1 MKEYLKLFNDYVKTF
16 DYQDKMILH
25 KFHHTYRVMDFC
37 KQIALSIH
45 ADTKIA
51 QLCGLFHDI
60 GRFEQYRKYQ
70 TYSDIHSTDHGD
82 LGVSILKEH
91 FNSIENYD
99 LILFTT
105 KNHNKLIIEETEDS
119 KKLLF
124 TKIVR
129 DADKLD
135 IMKEQGLTIKDLKAT
150 VNEEILNQLFSNQPV
165 HDQTIKTDVD
175 YIFRL
180 LGFIYDINFK
190 YTYQYILNHHIIE
203 DKINLLE
210 CYIEDERLEVLK
222 KHLIEYCK
230 KKVDE

>member
-1 MKEYLKLFNDYVKTF
+1 MKEYLKLFNNYVKTF
-16 DYQDKMILH
+16 DYKDKMILD

-60 GRFEQYRKYQ
+60 GRFEQYQKYQ
-70 TYSDIHSTDHGD
+70 TYFDVCSVDHGD

-99 LILFTT
+99 LILFAT

-135 IMKEQGLTIKDLKAT
+135 IMKEQGLIIKDLKAT
-150 VNEEILNQLFSNQPV
+150 VNEEILSQLFSNQLV
-165 HDQTIKTDVD
+165 HDQTLKTDVD
-175 YIFRL
+175 YVFRL

-190 YTYQYILNHHIIE
+190 YTYQYILNNHIIE
-203 DKINLLE
+203 NKINLLE
-210 CYIEDERLEVLK
+210 CYIEDERLEELK
-222 KHLIEYCK
+222 KHLIEYCM
-230 KKVDE
+230 KKVNE

>member
-1 MKEYLKLFNDYVKTF
+1 MKDYLKLFNDYVKTF
-16 DYQDKMILH
+16 DYKDKMILL

-60 GRFEQYRKYQ
+60 GRFEQYQKYQ
-70 TYSDIHSTDHGD
+70 TYFDVCSVDHGD

-99 LILFTT
+99 LILFTI

-135 IMKEQGLTIKDLKAT
+135 IMKEQGLTIKDWKPSI
-150 VNEEILNQLFSNQPV
+150 NEEILNQLFSNQLV
-165 HDQTIKTDVD
+165 HDQTLKTDVD
-175 YIFRL
+175 YVFRL

-190 YTYQYILNHHIIE
+190 YTYQYILNNHIIE
-203 DKINLLE
+203 NKINLLE
-210 CYIEDERLEVLK
+210 CYIDDERLEELK

-230 KKVDE
+230 KKVNE

>member
-1 MKEYLKLFNDYVKTF
+1 MQILK
-16 DYQDKMILH
+16 
-25 KFHHTYRVMDFC
+25 
-37 KQIALSIH
+37 S
-45 ADTKIA
+45 A

-135 IMKEQGLTIKDLKAT
+135 IMKEQGLIIKDLKAT
-150 VNEEILNQLFSNQPV
+150 VNEEILSQLFSNQPV
-165 HDQTIKTDVD
+165 HDQTLKTDVD
-175 YIFRL
+175 Y
-180 LGFIYDINFK
+180 
-190 YTYQYILNHHIIE
+190 
-203 DKINLLE
+203 
-210 CYIEDERLEVLK
+210 VLD
-222 KHLIEYCK
+222 Y
-230 KKVDE
+230 

>member
-1 MKEYLKLFNDYVKTF
+1 MKDYLKLFNNYIKTF
-16 DYQDKMILH
+16 DYKDKMILH

-37 KQIALSIH
+37 EQIALSINE
-45 ADTKIA
+45 DIKIA

-60 GRFEQYRKYQ
+60 GRFEQYKKYQ
-70 TYSDIHSTDHGD
+70 TYSDIHSIDHGN
-82 LGVSILKEH
+82 LGALILKEH

-105 KNHNKLIIEETEDS
+105 KNHNKLTIEKTEDHE
-119 KKLLF
+119 KLLF

-135 IMKEQGLTIKDLKAT
+135 IMKEQGLTITDNNPKIKS
-150 VNEEILNQLFSNQPV
+150 EIIENLFSNQPV
-165 HDQTIKTDVD
+165 QDQSIKTDVD

-190 YTYQYILNHHIIE
+190 YTYQYILDNHIIE

-210 CYIEDERLEVLK
+210 CYIQDNRLEELK
-222 KHLIEYCK
+222 QHLIEYCK
-230 KKVDE
+230 KKVTK

>member
-1 MKEYLKLFNDYVKTF
+1 MKEYLKLFNNYVKTF
-16 DYQDKMILH
+16 DYKDKMILD

-70 TYSDIHSTDHGD
+70 TYSDIYSTDHGD

-91 FNSIENYD
+91 FNSIENYN

-135 IMKEQGLTIKDLKAT
+135 IMKEQGLIIKDWKPMI
-150 VNEEILNQLFSNQPV
+150 NEEFLNQLFSNQLV
-165 HDQTIKTDVD
+165 HDQTLKTDVD
-175 YIFRL
+175 YVFRL

-190 YTYQYILNHHIIE
+190 YTYQYILNNHIIE
-203 DKINLLE
+203 NKINLLE
-210 CYIEDERLEVLK
+210 CYIEDNRLEALK
-222 KHLIEYCK
+222 KYLIEYCK
-230 KKVDE
+230 KKVNE

>member
-1 MKEYLKLFNDYVKTF
+1 MKAYLKLFNDYVKTF
-16 DYQDKMILH
+16 DYKDKMILD

-60 GRFEQYRKYQ
+60 GRFEQYQKYQ
-70 TYSDIHSTDHGD
+70 TYFDVCSVDHGD

-99 LILFTT
+99 LILFAT

-135 IMKEQGLTIKDLKAT
+135 IMKEQGLIIKDLKAT
-150 VNEEILNQLFSNQPV
+150 VNEEILSQLFSNQLV
-165 HDQTIKTDVD
+165 HDQTLKTDVD
-175 YIFRL
+175 YVFRL

-190 YTYQYILNHHIIE
+190 YTYQYILNNHIIE
-203 DKINLLE
+203 NKINLLE
-210 CYIEDERLEVLK
+210 CYIEDERLEELK
-222 KHLIEYCK
+222 KHLIEYCM
-230 KKVDE
+230 KKVNE

>member
-1 MKEYLKLFNDYVKTF
+1 MKEYLKQFNNYVKTF
-16 DYQDKMILH
+16 DCKDKMILM

-37 KQIALSIH
+37 EQIALSIH
-45 ADTKIA
+45 ADTKVA

-60 GRFEQYRKYQ
+60 GRFEQYKKYQ
-70 TYSDIHSTDHGD
+70 TYSDIQSVDHGD
-82 LGVSILKEH
+82 LGVSILKEQ
-91 FNSIENYD
+91 FNQIENYD

-105 KNHNKLIIEETEDS
+105 KNHNKLAIEETEDS

-135 IMKEQGLTIKDLKAT
+135 IMKEQGLIIKDLKST
-150 VNEEILNQLFSNQPV
+150 INEEILSQLFSDQLV

-175 YIFRL
+175 FIFRL
-180 LGFIYDINFK
+180 LGFIYDFNFK
-190 YTYQYILNHHIIE
+190 YTYEYVLNHHIIE

-210 CYIEDERLEVLK
+210 CYVDDNRLEELK
-222 KHLIEYCK
+222 EHLLEYCK
-230 KKVDE
+230 KKVNE

>member
-1 MKEYLKLFNDYVKTF
+1 MKEYLKLFNNYIKTF
-16 DYQDKMILH
+16 NYKDKMILR

-37 KQIALSIH
+37 KQIALSVNEDIK
-45 ADTKIA
+45 TA

-60 GRFEQYRKYQ
+60 GRFEQYKKYQ
-70 TYSDIHSTDHGD
+70 TYSDIHSVDHGD
-82 LGVSILKEH
+82 LGVLILKEH

-105 KNHNKLIIEETEDS
+105 KNHNKLTIEKTEDYE
-119 KKLLF
+119 KLLF

-135 IMKEQGLTIKDLKAT
+135 IMKEQGLTITDNNPKIKSKIIE
-150 VNEEILNQLFSNQPV
+150 NLFSNQPV
-165 HDQTIKTDVD
+165 QDQFIKTDVD
-175 YIFRL
+175 YVFRL

-190 YTYQYILNHHIIE
+190 YTYQYILDNHIIE

-210 CYIEDERLEVLK
+210 CYIQDNHLEELK
-222 KHLIEYCK
+222 QHLIEYCK
-230 KKVDE
+230 KKVVE